1 MSNEEVTVVNNRAQQ
16 LFKLLVEE
24 YIANGTP
31 VPSKKLA
38 TLPGVAVSPATVR
51 NVMGEL
57 ESRGLVHSPHTS
69 AGKIPTQQ
77 GLRFFVDSLLMVEP
91 WDMGKV
97 KKIEAELDRDLS
109 PDELISNASSFLSD
123 ITQMT
128 CLISTPKRDKI
139 FLRHVEF
146 LNLNDSRILVI
157 LVLNDREVQNRV
169 IHSEKRFTD
178 VELNQAANF
187 INEEFSGLSLIEV
200 RERVLSGIQEDK
212 DLMSKLMQDALDIAS
227 SALDLPSNKSQ
238 DLVVSGESRLLDFTE
253 DTDTVRALFEGISQ
267 KGKVLHLLDQCLQS
281 SGVQLF
287 IGEESGY
294 EPLDEMSLVT
304 KSYEVDGQVAG
315 VLGVIGPKRMDYKD
329 VIPMVDITASVLSA
343 AIRY

>member
-1 MSNEEVTVVNNRAQQ
+1 MSKEEVTVVNSRAQQ
-16 LFKLLVEE
+16 LFKLLVEQ

-31 VPSKKLA
+31 VPSKTLA
-38 TLPGVAVSPATVR
+38 RLPEVDVSPATVR

-57 ESRGLVHSPHTS
+57 ESGGLVHSPHTS

-91 WDMGKV
+91 WDVGRV
-97 KKIEAELDRDLS
+97 KAIEAELDGDLS
-109 PDELISNASSFLSD
+109 PKELISNASSFLSE

-139 FLRHVEF
+139 YLRHVEF
-146 LNLNDSRILVI
+146 LNLGDTRILVI

-169 IHSEKRFTD
+169 IHTD
-178 VELNQAANF
+178 KNFSDVDLNQAANF
-187 INEEFSGLSLIEV
+187 INHEFSGLTLIEV
-200 RERVLSGIQEDK
+200 REKVMSGIQADK
-212 DLMSKLMQDALDIAS
+212 DLMSRLMQDALDIAA
-227 SALDLPSNKSQ
+227 SALDMPSRDNQ

-253 DTDTVRALFEGISQ
+253 DTETVRALFEGISE

-304 KSYEVDGQVAG
+304 KSYEVEGQVAG
-315 VLGVIGPKRMDYKD
+315 VLGVIGPKRMDYKG
-329 VIPMVDITASVLSA
+329 VIPMVDITASVLST

>member
-1 MSNEEVTVVNNRAQQ
+1 
-16 LFKLLVEE
+16 
-24 YIANGTP
+24 
-31 VPSKKLA
+31 
-38 TLPGVAVSPATVR
+38 
-51 NVMGEL
+51 
-57 ESRGLVHSPHTS
+57 
-69 AGKIPTQQ
+69 
-77 GLRFFVDSLLMVEP
+77 MVEP

-169 IHSEKRFTD
+169 IHSEKSFTD
-178 VELNQAANF
+178 IELNQAANF

-227 SALDLPSNKSQ
+227 SASICLATRVRIWL
-238 DLVVSGESRLLDFTE
+238 LVGRVGYSISLRTPIRCERCLKVFLRKARCYTFLINVCK
-253 DTDTVRALFEGISQ
+253 VRAFSF
-267 KGKVLHLLDQCLQS
+267 LL
-281 SGVQLF
+281 
-287 IGEESGY
+287 EKN
-294 EPLDEMSLVT
+294 PVT
-304 KSYEVDGQVAG
+304 N
-315 VLGVIGPKRMDYKD
+315 L
-329 VIPMVDITASVLSA
+329 
-343 AIRY
+343 